1 MGSYHPCR
9 PSRAGWGGV
18 IRSISE
24 IPKVGRRGQ
33 PLIVL
38 ALVLIGWVAFRVA
51 IVNSAGGDDPVTGS
65 CEQPLC
71 RSSAFEVGAK
81 SASAQPSPGLA
92 NITELAQDRPV
103 QLVADPSRTSKVNA
117 AQVTAVQGTMG
128 RKLLTIGGQQT
139 LHIPP
144 RSLSIPPRSRRKFG
158 AKSEGA
164 RAAPAPW
171 PLSVEHPE
179 VEVADSFVP
188 LTSHQAAPGRKAASS
203 FRIPSNPQEPSGQQ
217 RARWTADGWLLLRPS
232 GGQAALATLPAAY
245 GSSQF
250 GAVIRYDL
258 RPESAVRSQVYLRAT
273 GAIGAAFRDRQ
284 AALGLAIRP
293 FRKLPIAALI
303 EGRLQQGSETL
314 RIRPAVALL
323 SDIAPF
329 RLPLDAVGEAYGQ
342 VGYVGGRNPTGF
354 FDAQVTAERSVL
366 KLGSASALG
375 IGAGIWTGGQ
385 RGAAR
390 LDIGPRAVLRTS
402 LSALPVRVTL
412 DWRERIAGGAS
423 PGSGPVL
430 TLAAGF

>member
-1 MGSYHPCR
+1 M
-9 PSRAGWGGV
+9 
-18 IRSISE
+18 
-24 IPKVGRRGQ
+24 
-33 PLIVL
+33 
-38 ALVLIGWVAFRVA
+38 
-51 IVNSAGGDDPVTGS
+51 
-65 CEQPLC
+65 
-71 RSSAFEVGAK
+71 
-81 SASAQPSPGLA
+81 
-92 NITELAQDRPV
+92 
-103 QLVADPSRTSKVNA
+103 
-117 AQVTAVQGTMG
+117 
-128 RKLLTIGGQQT
+128 
-139 LHIPP
+139 
-144 RSLSIPPRSRRKFG
+144 
-158 AKSEGA
+158 
-164 RAAPAPW
+164 PW
-171 PLSVEHPE
+171 PLSAQRPE
-179 VEVADSFVP
+179 AEAADGFEP
-188 LTSHQAAPGRKAASS
+188 FTSHQPPLGQKSASS
-203 FRIPSNPQEPSGQQ
+203 VRISSISQEPAGQQ

-258 RPESAVRSQVYLRAT
+258 RPESTVRIQAYLRAT

-314 RIRPAVALL
+314 RIRPAAALL
-323 SDIAPF
+323 SEIAPF
-329 RLPLDAVGEAYGQ
+329 RLPLGAVGEAYGQ
-342 VGYVGGRNPTGF
+342 VGYVGGRNPTSF
-354 FDAQVTAERSVL
+354 FDAQITAERSLL

-375 IGAGIWTGGQ
+375 IGAGMWTGGQ

-402 LSALPVRVTL
+402 LGALPVRVTL